1 VLVGGKRGRPGE
13 GTDEYLGT
21 WLRATAAVALLRE
34 GKDAYALPH
43 ETDHAG

>member
-1 VLVGGKRGRPGE
+1 MLVGGKRGRPGE
-13 GTDEYLGT
+13 GTDENLGT
-21 WLRATAAVALLRE
+21 WIRAAAVALPRE